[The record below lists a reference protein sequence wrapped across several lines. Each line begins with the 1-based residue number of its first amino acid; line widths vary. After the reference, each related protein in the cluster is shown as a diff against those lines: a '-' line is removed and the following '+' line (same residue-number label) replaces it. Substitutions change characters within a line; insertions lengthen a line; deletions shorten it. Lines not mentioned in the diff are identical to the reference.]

1 MKVDISI
8 VNGIYDD
15 KLCIFLVL
23 LYDILFVKV
32 FGDLNVILMD
42 DNFEFFVKNVKG
54 SNIRNIILK
63 F

>member
-1 MKVDISI
+1 M
-8 VNGIYDD
+8 
-15 KLCIFLVL
+15 
-23 LYDILFVKV
+23 LFVKV